1 MHGLQCELGEFVEL
15 FDPGRCDDVL
25 ILVDHAGNC
34 IPPEFDGLGLPRAER
49 ERHIAFD
56 IGIAPLARRLAR
68 RLGVPALFNHASRL
82 IIDPNRRPDDPAA
95 IPEQVDGT
103 VVPGNLGLTTA
114 ARKARIRRFFLPWH
128 RAIARWIAAHAR
140 GNRAPVLLALH
151 SFTPRLMRGDY
162 RPWQVGVL
170 WRGDDRLARPLLAA
184 LRAPGDLVVGDNQ
197 PYSGIDGF
205 GYTIEFHAQRTRLP
219 HLLLEIR
226 QDEIASEARAQAWA
240 DRLADLLAPL
250 LARRAL
256 YSRWPGVPPARAWK
270 RPHGGAAAT
279 GSAGCAIAAA
289 QQLPF
294 LA

>member
-1 MHGLQCELGEFVEL
+1 
-15 FDPGRCDDVL
+15 
-25 ILVDHAGNC
+25 
-34 IPPEFDGLGLPRAER
+34 
-49 ERHIAFD
+49 
-56 IGIAPLARRLAR
+56 
-68 RLGVPALFNHASRL
+68 
-82 IIDPNRRPDDPAA
+82 
-95 IPEQVDGT
+95 
-103 VVPGNLGLTTA
+103 
-114 ARKARIRRFFLPWH
+114 
-128 RAIARWIAAHAR
+128 
-140 GNRAPVLLALH
+140 
-151 SFTPRLMRGDY
+151 MRGDY

-270 RPHGGAAAT
+270 RRPTAAPSVAR
-279 GSAGCAIAAA
+279 
-289 QQLPF
+289 
-294 LA
+294 